1 MFLKRKK
8 KNTKPSTSK
17 KQSSPKQ
24 PVKTEKGTMKGIF

>member
-17 KQSSPKQ
+17 KQSSSKQ
-24 PVKTEKGTMKGIF
+24 PQKTEKGTLKGIF